1 MITAK
6 DLRQQILEKLPEG
19 TVKAEHTERH
29 HFYRI
34 VPKDVV
40 YPSVTGKLQ
49 LIKDEGLMNYK
60 MNRAIE
66 YIAANRS
73 RMALNEG
80 EAMAVFDEAS
90 KESERLLK
98 DAGDIGTLIHDA
110 REQYFKAWIETGVR
124 PPDARAFIPPGCVDR
139 RAVSGMRGI
148 EKFCQEWKYEP
159 VVSELYVYSERWQTA
174 GALDDI
180 GLIDTGTGPE
190 IVLMDLKTSNRFK
203 STYFFQ
209 VAMYWSMFSELTGI
223 TPQRVLI
230 LKASKETGKYEI
242 EELTELPKL
251 VEYVEHMLKM
261 NEAVA
266 FIEGLRKDNQKN
278 VVTL

>member
-1 MITAK
+1 MLDAK
-6 DLRQQILEKLPEG
+6 TLRQEILSKLPEG

-66 YIAANRS
+66 YIAANRG
-73 RMALNEG
+73 RMAKDEG

-110 REQYFKAWIETGVR
+110 REAYFKAWIETGVR
-124 PPDARAFIPPGCVDR
+124 PPDARAFIPAGCVDR

-148 EKFCQEWKYEP
+148 EKFCTEWKYEP

-180 GLIDTGTGPE
+180 GLIDTGAGKE
-190 IVLMDLKTSNRFK
+190 IVLLDLKTSNRFK

-209 VAMYWSMFSELTGI
+209 ISMYFHMFETLTGI

-230 LKASKETGKYEI
+230 LKSSKENGGYQI
-242 EELTELPKL
+242 EELTHLPKL

-261 NEAVA
+261 NEAID